1 MQRREGKYG
10 LGWANLRYVLTTGK
24 NWNGPIK
31 DFQLT
36 IRKQAPSDILSLC
49 LDGELSK
56 QRRVL
61 LRLVGSVFLLLGRP
75 RHG

>member
-1 MQRREGKYG
+1 MLESYAKDTCIEPASKASMQRREGKYG

-49 LDGELSK
+49 LDGELRAANK
-56 QRRVL
+56 T
-61 LRLVGSVFLLLGRP
+61 
-75 RHG
+75 